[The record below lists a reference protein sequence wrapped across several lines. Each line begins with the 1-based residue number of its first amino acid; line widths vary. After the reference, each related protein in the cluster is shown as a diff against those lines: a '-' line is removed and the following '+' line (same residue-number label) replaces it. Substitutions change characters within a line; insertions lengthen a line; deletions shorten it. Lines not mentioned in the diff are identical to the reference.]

1 MSWCKVRLAF
11 TATMGLNLTISLV
24 ALRWVKPLFPG
35 DPIQFLFGFILAVL
49 GYTTG
54 LKIMLEMAE
63 EDPV

>member
-1 MSWCKVRLAF
+1 MIWCKARLAF
-11 TATMGLNLTISLV
+11 TATMGLNLTIGLV

-35 DPIQFLFGFILAVL
+35 DPIQFIFGFMVSML
-49 GYTTG
+49 GFAAG